1 MNEDQKLDRIS
12 QLLSSA
18 YRISEKCD
26 QNMRSLNTMMLELKG
41 VIASVRASARKND
54 WYGTEINADP
64 INKSGMKYLEE
75 KHAVKESVISVEY
88 ESDK

>member
-1 MNEDQKLDRIS
+1 
-12 QLLSSA
+12 
-18 YRISEKCD
+18 
-26 QNMRSLNTMMLELKG
+26 MLELKG
-41 VIASVRASARKND
+41 VIASIRASARKND

-75 KHAVKESVISVEY
+75 KHAAKESVISVEY